1 MSMGI
6 PSCLLQLEKTA
17 INSWD
22 GSGRI
27 SMQQFRLCHCVLYT
41 HYHSF
46 VTLGAVSCPD
56 RGNTTLPLCNG
67 FNLTRLNTN
76 LTVTVSYLSN
86 CKSSLTSYVS
96 YLSKSCYSGY
106 TRFCFPQFDKLIQ
119 YNVNG
124 NISKLAASVSFSSFR
139 CFVSLALLNL

>member
-27 SMQQFRLCHCVLYT
+27 SMQQFRSCHCVLYT

-46 VTLGAVSCPD
+46 VTLGVFSCGCPD
-56 RGNTTLPLCNG
+56 RGNATP
-67 FNLTRLNTN
+67 
-76 LTVTVSYLSN
+76 S
-86 CKSSLTSYVS
+86 
-96 YLSKSCYSGY
+96 
-106 TRFCFPQFDKLIQ
+106 
-119 YNVNG
+119 
-124 NISKLAASVSFSSFR
+124 AM
-139 CFVSLALLNL
+139 